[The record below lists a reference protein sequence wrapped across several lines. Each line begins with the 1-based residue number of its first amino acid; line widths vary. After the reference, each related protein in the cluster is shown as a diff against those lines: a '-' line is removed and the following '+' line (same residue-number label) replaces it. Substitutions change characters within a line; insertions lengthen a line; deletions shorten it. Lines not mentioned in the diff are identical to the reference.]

1 MSQDEFMSAAKT
13 GRKRIC
19 RALTSN
25 GHLANPRLPEELSA
39 TSSAPASLAD
49 RGNFGLI

>member
-25 GHLANPRLPEELSA
+25 GHLANPRLLEELSA
-39 TSSAPASLAD
+39 NREQRAGIIGRS
-49 RGNFGLI
+49 R